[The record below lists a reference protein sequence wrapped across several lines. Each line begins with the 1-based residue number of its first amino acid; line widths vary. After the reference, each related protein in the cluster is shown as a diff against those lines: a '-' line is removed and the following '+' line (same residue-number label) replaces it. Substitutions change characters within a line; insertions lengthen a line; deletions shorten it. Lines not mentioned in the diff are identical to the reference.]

1 MKPSVPLAVASCL
14 LCSAALLAAQER
26 DSRSALIIGVST
38 YATRNVPDLPGVKHD
53 MASASAIA
61 RAMGIPEG
69 RTTMLLDAQATK
81 AGILRALEALGSSVG
96 DGGRALIYFSGH
108 GTRWYEA
115 SVKGCRE
122 GLLAYDGEALTNEE
136 IARHTRRIGE
146 RADKVIVMIDAC
158 HSEGVNSVRGA
169 IRSGYFRPKFFI
181 KDVPTASACEKA
193 SNLRVRGLLAEN
205 TRLGGLSENFV
216 HITSSRADE
225 ASFDEPGKGGLATQ
239 GVRDCLLDQ
248 VPDVDASG
256 AVTMAEVERC
266 AQRFVDEKL
275 KTSRDLLP
283 HHVTVT
289 GNRNIVPVTVA
300 RPPSV
305 APPAPLA
312 PVATTP
318 PAAEPL
324 AAIPPSVRPP
334 PGASGMSLATLREIA
349 AQGDPRRK
357 VAVTPSRTALRIGR
371 DSLGLN
377 LRSSHDGYVYLVL
390 LGSDGKSFYV
400 LFPNGLDADNRI
412 AANQA
417 LTLPRP
423 GWGFVANGPPGTDH
437 LLALVSETPRD
448 LSALSLAKPDT
459 AAPFTYAL
467 NDLAGRAAL
476 VDFLA
481 GRGVTGA
488 SERFGARVL
497 SVKEVP

>member
-14 LCSAALLAAQER
+14 LCSTALPAAQER

-69 RTTMLLDAQATK
+69 RTTVLRDAQATK

-122 GLLAYDGEALTNEE
+122 GLLAYDGQALTNEE

-169 IRSGYFRPKFFI
+169 VRSGYFRPKFFI

-205 TRLGGLSENFV
+205 TRLGGLAENFV

-248 VPDVDASG
+248 VPDADGSG

-300 RPPSV
+300 RPPPV
-305 APPAPLA
+305 TLPAE
-312 PVATTP
+312 P
-318 PAAEPL
+318 PAATSVPPL
-324 AAIPPSVRPP
+324 AP
-334 PGASGMSLATLREIA
+334 PGASAASLATLREIA
-349 AQGDPRRK
+349 AQADPRRK
-357 VAVTPSRTALRIGR
+357 VSVTPSRATLRIGR
-371 DSLGLN
+371 DSLGLS

-412 AANQA
+412 AANQE

-423 GWGFVANGPPGTDH
+423 EWRFVANGPAGTDH
-437 LLALVSETPRD
+437 VLALVTETPRD
-448 LSALSLAKPDT
+448 LSALSLAKPDA

-467 NDLAGRAAL
+467 SDLAGRAAL